1 MSEENL
7 EKNKIENEEKEVVKE
22 SNTIKQELEETTD
35 RLKRIM
41 AEFENFKKR
50 SNKER
55 EALYNSL
62 LADIIASFLPVI
74 DNLEKAVQA
83 KTEDE
88 GYKQGIELVLKQ
100 FVDVLTKFGVEE
112 IKTVGETFDP
122 EVHEAVSSIQ
132 DETKGENM
140 ESDIIKISH
149 LNKSFGEVK
158 AVNDLSFRVK
168 KGELFAFLGVNGAGK
183 STTISILCG
192 LLKKDSGTVQVNGIE
207 TDKAG
212 AQTKRMLGVVFQD
225 SVLDKPLTVKENL
238 KSRAALYG
246 ITGNAFDKRL
256 QELVE
261 ILDFDEFLNRPV
273 GKLSGGQRRRIDIAR
288 ALLHR
293 PEILI
298 LDEPTTGLDP
308 QTRQLIWNVIEKLQ
322 KTENMTVFLTTHYME
337 EAANAGYVVIL
348 DKGSVAAEGTPFE
361 LKNDYVQDIVSVYG
375 ISEDEIKS
383 LNREYKKI
391 RDGYQ
396 IKVRNTKEAT
406 ELIVEHQDLFT
417 DYEVVKGG
425 MDDVFLAVT
434 GKKLGGER

>member
-1 MSEENL
+1 
-7 EKNKIENEEKEVVKE
+7 
-22 SNTIKQELEETTD
+22 
-35 RLKRIM
+35 
-41 AEFENFKKR
+41 
-50 SNKER
+50 
-55 EALYNSL
+55 
-62 LADIIASFLPVI
+62 
-74 DNLEKAVQA
+74 
-83 KTEDE
+83 
-88 GYKQGIELVLKQ
+88 
-100 FVDVLTKFGVEE
+100 
-112 IKTVGETFDP
+112 
-122 EVHEAVSSIQ
+122 
-132 DETKGENM
+132 M

-238 KSRAALYG
+238 MSRAALYG

-308 QTRQLIWNVIEKLQ
+308 QTRQLIWNV
-322 KTENMTVFLTTHYME
+322 ME

-375 ISEDEIKS
+375 VSEDEIKS

-406 ELIVEHQDLFT
+406 KLIVEHQ
-417 DYEVVKGG
+417 E
-425 MDDVFLAVT
+425 AW
-434 GKKLGGER
+434 R